1 MGIQEQQ
8 QPSSIS
14 ASSSSSS
21 SSFPAIG
28 VVAASILS
36 NASYTKD
43 TSNIAMSDCSG
54 RTGRTCSGLSCVV
67 CLEAFVSGE
76 ELIVLPQCK
85 HRFHAA
91 CITQWL
97 RQANSCPSCRTL
109 AVQREPPRPEIT
121 AMATPELATAA
132 ASALSRT
139 NTDGQMSR
147 AQPPLAL
154 SNNSSSSS
162 NSSNNGCCFSH
173 EEWSRFADTFAAL
186 HCSLSTCHCIAKTC
200 APTATKSARARGGQH
215 PSLALASGGPST
227 RLLMGGQPSVY
238 GSFGLGEST

>member
-67 CLEAFVSGE
+67 CLEAFMSGE
-76 ELIVLPQCK
+76 ELNVLPQCK

-121 AMATPELATAA
+121 AMGTPELATAA

-139 NTDGQMSR
+139 NTDERMSR
-147 AQPPLAL
+147 AQTPAAL
-154 SNNSSSSS
+154 SNNTT
-162 NSSNNGCCFSH
+162 
-173 EEWSRFADTFAAL
+173 RVAAAAAAATAATTVAASVRRSGQDL
-186 HCSLSTCHCIAKTC
+186 RTPLLLSTARS
-200 APTATKSARARGGQH
+200 PPVTASSRHARRQRPSAQEQGGGSI
-215 PSLALASGGPST
+215 PP
-227 RLLMGGQPSVY
+227 LLLHQVDHRP
-238 GSFGLGEST
+238 EC

>member
-1 MGIQEQQ
+1 
-8 QPSSIS
+8 
-14 ASSSSSS
+14 
-21 SSFPAIG
+21 
-28 VVAASILS
+28 
-36 NASYTKD
+36 
-43 TSNIAMSDCSG
+43 MSDCSG

-67 CLEAFVSGE
+67 CLEAFMSGE

-147 AQPPLAL
+147 AQPPAAL
-154 SNNSSSSS
+154 SNNTT
-162 NSSNNGCCFSH
+162 
-173 EEWSRFADTFAAL
+173 RVAAAAAAATAATTVAASVRRSGQDL
-186 HCSLSTCHCIAKTC
+186 RTPLLLSTARS
-200 APTATKSARARGGQH
+200 PPVTASPRHARRQRPRAQEQGGGSI
-215 PSLALASGGPST
+215 PP
-227 RLLMGGQPSVY
+227 LLLHQVDHRP
-238 GSFGLGEST
+238 EC